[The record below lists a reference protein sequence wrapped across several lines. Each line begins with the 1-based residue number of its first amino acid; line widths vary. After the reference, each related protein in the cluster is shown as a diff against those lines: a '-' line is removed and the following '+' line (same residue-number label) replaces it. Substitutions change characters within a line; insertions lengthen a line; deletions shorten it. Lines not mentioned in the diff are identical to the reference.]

1 MEELLDWLRHQNSS
15 VRVFSQFCE
24 KALALRSTE
33 PQHAAMA
40 RLLANLA
47 GNFSEAYYGEPLT
60 LDVANRALA
69 RLAEIVA
76 RAVRANSAGPPQQM
90 ELLNEIGRMELN

>member
-15 VRVFSQFCE
+15 VRVFSQFYE
-24 KALALRSTE
+24 KALAVRATE

-47 GNFSEAYYGEPLT
+47 GNFAEAYYG
-60 LDVANRALA
+60 
-69 RLAEIVA
+69 
-76 RAVRANSAGPPQQM
+76 
-90 ELLNEIGRMELN
+90 